1 MEYGEHVAAVERE
14 IGAFADAL
22 AAGPLDAKVPT
33 CPLWTVA
40 DLVKHVGEFTG
51 FWTHVLC
58 EGAGRPKTP
67 FPEMPQSEATVTW
80 FTRLGAHLV
89 EQLRRTSA
97 DQTVWTW
104 HPDRRNATFVARR
117 CANELAVHRFD
128 AQSARG
134 APNPIEPT
142 LAVDGID
149 EIFMMIEAFAAR
161 GEDVGRGS
169 GETMHLHGTDRE
181 GEWLVRLTP
190 AGLDVVSGH
199 AKGDL
204 ALRGAVSDLELVLYE
219 RPAIGA
225 VERFGDE
232 SVLEVWYRAFRFG

>member
-1 MEYGEHVAAVERE
+1 MEYAEHVAAVERE

-33 CPLWTVA
+33 CPAWSVA
-40 DLVKHVGEFTG
+40 DLAKHVGEFTG

-58 EGAGRPKTP
+58 EGTGHPKTP
-67 FPEMPQSEATVTW
+67 FPDMPLSEATGSW
-80 FTRLGAHLV
+80 FAELGGHLV
-89 EQLRRTSA
+89 EQLRQTSP

-104 HPDRRNATFVARR
+104 HPDRRTAAFAARR
-117 CANELAVHRFD
+117 CANELAVHRVD
-128 AQSARG
+128 VEGARG
-134 APNPIEPT
+134 APNPIEPC

-149 EIFMMIEAFAAR
+149 EIFMMVEAFAAR

-190 AGLDVVSGH
+190 TGLEVFPGH

-204 ALRGAVSDLELVLYE
+204 ALRGAVSDLELILYE
-219 RPAIGA
+219 RPPIGA
-225 VERFGDE
+225 VERFGDDT
-232 SVLEVWYRAFRFG
+232 VLQAWYRAFRFG